1 MNWPILRTIW
11 FRETRDLAR
20 DRRTVFMI
28 FALPALLYP
37 LMGFIG
43 YAFAKG
49 SMEQTSIVGVYG
61 LEHLPALGPRS
72 DGFSPRPAASWLAW
86 TPLTGI
92 DGFAGAA
99 ALTQAARIDQD
110 FPPLII
116 DERFPT
122 LYWDNPEDSN
132 LVRVVPL
139 SSAEQAPLE
148 ERQVDVLLVVPADFL
163 QRLHGGG
170 RPTVAVYTRTD
181 ERSRMAERRVQAVLT
196 RWKERLRELRLLRRG
211 LPADFDNPV
220 AIRMPQHEEE
230 EGSRRTAEEMA
241 QAVARFFPFMLI
253 MWSMA
258 GALYP
263 AIDVCAGEKERGTLE
278 TLLLSPASRAEIVT
292 GKFLGVWVFSSLT
305 ALWNLAWM
313 GGGTYLAHAWLPFPV
328 LRLSGLA
335 WCVVVTLLLSG
346 LFSAV
351 SLALG
356 AYARSTKEGQYY
368 LLPLFLVTL
377 PLTFLPL
384 LPGVE
389 LNFIYSLVPVTGATL
404 LLQRLM
410 VGGSQGTPWLYFAP
424 VLLSL
429 AVSVALAL
437 RWAVAQFEREEV
449 LFRSGERLDLGGLV
463 RRLFR
468 RA

>member
-20 DRRTVFMI
+20 DRRTLFMI
-28 FALPALLYP
+28 LALPALLYP
-37 LMGFIG
+37 LMGFVG
-43 YAFAKG
+43 YLFARG
-49 SMEQTSIVGVYG
+49 TLEQTSIVGICEPAY
-61 LEHLPALGPRS
+61 LPQLGPLS
-72 DGFSPRPAASWLAW
+72 DGFGPVPPASWLAA

-99 ALTQAARIDQD
+99 ALAQAARIQQD
-110 FPPLII
+110 YPPLVI
-116 DERFPT
+116 DERFPAR
-122 LYWDNPEDSN
+122 YWHNPADRR

-139 SSAEQAPLE
+139 SSTDRQPLVDRE
-148 ERQVDVLLVVPADFL
+148 VDVLLVVPPDFL
-163 QRLHGGG
+163 RRLDEGG
-170 RPTVAVYTRTD
+170 RPTVEVYARAD
-181 ERSRMAERRVQAVLT
+181 ERSRFAEKRLEEVLA
-196 RWKERLRELRLLRRG
+196 RWKERLKELRLLRRG
-211 LPADFDNPV
+211 LPADFDDPV
-220 AIRMPQHEEE
+220 AIRMPRDAE
-230 EGSRRTAEEMA
+230 EGSQRTAEELAEM
-241 QAVARFFPFMLI
+241 VARFFPVMLI

-292 GKFLGVWVFSSLT
+292 GKFLAVWVFSSMT

-335 WCVVVTLLLSG
+335 WCVLVTLLLSG

-368 LLPLFLVTL
+368 LLPLFLVTM

-389 LNFIYSLVPVTGATL
+389 LDLVYSLVPVTGATL

-410 VGGSQGTPWLYFAP
+410 TGSQATPWLYFVP

-437 RWAVAQFEREEV
+437 RWAVSQFEREEV
-449 LFRSGERLDLGGLV
+449 LFRSSERLDLGSLV

-468 RA
+468 SA